1 MKKYIKEFPNMP
13 EPWGYRIEYDKLFE
27 YINLP
32 DPPREFILSLDEIK
46 QLPQNSWFQRPPDI
60 SSEYD
65 SCPCQE
71 KLQKWIK
78 NVIPN
83 SYYNGNDS
91 KVRYHWMTDKLHI
104 HSDWTR
110 IECWNYTIEPGGP
123 NAYTS
128 FYDSNNNLLEKHII
142 EPRRWHWLNVG
153 TKHTVS
159 NFSGIRYGISIS
171 GKCGTRNYN
180 TYNN

>member
-32 DPPREFILSLDEIK
+32 DPPKEFILSLDEIK
-46 QLPQNSWFQRPPDI
+46 QLSRPPKGSNI
-60 SSEYD
+60 SPEYD
-65 SCPCQE
+65 SYPCQE
-71 KLQKWIK
+71 QLQKWIK
-78 NVIPN
+78 DVIPN
-83 SYYNGNDS
+83 GYSIQYQC
-91 KVRYHWMTDKLHI
+91 MTDKFHI
-104 HSDWTR
+104 HLDWTR
-110 IECWNYTIEPGGP
+110 IECWNYIIEPGGS

-159 NFSGIRYGISIS
+159 NFSGIRYGITVS
-171 GKCGTRNYN
+171 GKCATRNYN
-180 TYNN
+180 T